1 MVLDHLTAPPADKEA
16 VTILV
21 TDSGLGGMAIFS
33 EIAARLISDP
43 IFSSVSLVYYN
54 AWPVQDHG
62 YNRLKDMEERVRAF
76 DAALNGMLRFQ
87 PDIIM
92 LACNTLSILY
102 PRTEFSHKQTL
113 PVIDILEFGVNM
125 LYEALMEKHRA
136 QAVLLG
142 TVTTIASGVHHAR
155 LMEKG
160 IDPNR
165 LVSQPCDQL
174 ATQIEKG
181 PGSEQV
187 AEMIDTYMRQAAD
200 KMSAS
205 PAEIFAALFCTHF
218 GFSEKLI
225 RQKLEALLRKPV
237 IILDPNLR
245 MAAFLFDACNRRYE
259 STQVTLRVVSR
270 IAWDSPKIEAV
281 SNIIE
286 KRSFESARALKTYE
300 WIPDLFEFR
309 VRNSDFSSV

>member
-1 MVLDHLTAPPADKEA
+1 MALDHLTAPPADKET

-33 EIAARLISDP
+33 EIATRLKSDP
-43 IFSSVSLVYYN
+43 IFSSASLIYFN
-54 AWPVQDHG
+54 AWPVQDRG
-62 YNRLKDMEERVRAF
+62 YNRLKDMEERIQVF
-76 DAALNGMLRFQ
+76 DAALNGMLCFQ

-92 LACNTLSILY
+92 IACNTLSILY
-102 PRTEFSHKQTL
+102 PRTQFSHKQTL
-113 PVIDILEFGVNM
+113 PVIDIVEFGVDM
-125 LYEALMEKHRA
+125 LYQALMEKQRA

-142 TVTTIASGVHHAR
+142 TVTTIASGVHRAK

-160 IDPNR
+160 IDPHR

-181 PGSEQV
+181 PGSDRV
-187 AEMIDTYMRQAAD
+187 AEMIDTYMRQAVD
-200 KMSAS
+200 KMDAS

-218 GFSEKLI
+218 GYSEKFI

-237 IILDPNLR
+237 TVLDPNLR
-245 MAAFLFDACNRRYE
+245 MAAFLFDACNRRRYE
-259 STQVTLRVVSR
+259 STQVKLRVVSR
-270 IAWDSPKIEAV
+270 IIWDPPKIEAV
-281 SNIIE
+281 SNIIQ
-286 KRSFESARALKTYE
+286 KRSFESARALRTYE

-309 VRNSDFSSV
+309 V